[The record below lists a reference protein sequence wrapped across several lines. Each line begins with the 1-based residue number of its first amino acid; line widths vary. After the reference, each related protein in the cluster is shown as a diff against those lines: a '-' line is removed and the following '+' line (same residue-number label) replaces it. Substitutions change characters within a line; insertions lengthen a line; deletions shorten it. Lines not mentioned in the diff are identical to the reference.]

1 VLGLAAGDL
10 GRDPA
15 VAELATVHGRIPS
28 ASDEP
33 ASVLTDLTGMRRIGF
48 PVRPRTLCALLRRQ
62 DGISLI
68 MAIGILG
75 VLSMTGAT
83 LVYYSNTNA
92 RSAQYSKGS
101 GNAYDLAEAGINE
114 MMAILSS
121 PKNNALNQYLLP
133 ATTHTYSTGSVT
145 WSGTLSQSVS
155 GSTWSLTST
164 GTVRNDTGASRSV
177 TRTLTAKVPVVPDYT
192 QPLNNP
198 SWNFIYSRATGSTC
212 DMTVTNS
219 VVVNSPLYVA
229 GNLCLQNQSA
239 ITKGPL
245 VVQGSVTMSQSQNY
259 IGTQSTPLSQLHVK
273 NGCKF
278 TSNPLHNPCVQG
290 DGTHN
295 TAVDNVWATAIDN
308 TPATSTA
315 PPVDWDGWYLN
326 SNPGP
331 YYPCLTSS
339 GTPPA
344 FDNDQGTLQTAS
356 AAKRNN
362 SLTTV
367 QDLTPSSSY
376 SCKTAVGELSWNA
389 STHMLTTNGTIFID
403 GSAQVQNGAVNTY
416 TGSATIYVSGT
427 LLIKNS
433 SLCQATSGGTCTT
446 SGWDPATKML
456 CFVVGGNG
464 SGGSPQSQ
472 VNSGDSVQLVS
483 AYAQGA
489 LYATNGIELGTTS
502 QFDGP
507 LDGGTVKLGQSTNST
522 FPALT
527 FVPTGMP
534 GNPEVYAQPLP
545 PELYSG

>member
-1 VLGLAAGDL
+1 
-10 GRDPA
+10 
-15 VAELATVHGRIPS
+15 
-28 ASDEP
+28 
-33 ASVLTDLTGMRRIGF
+33 M
-48 PVRPRTLCALLRRQ
+48 
-62 DGISLI
+62 
-68 MAIGILG
+68 
-75 VLSMTGAT
+75 
-83 LVYYSNTNA
+83 
-92 RSAQYSKGS
+92 
-101 GNAYDLAEAGINE
+101 
-114 MMAILSS
+114 
-121 PKNNALNQYLLP
+121 
-133 ATTHTYSTGSVT
+133 
-145 WSGTLSQSVS
+145 
-155 GSTWSLTST
+155 
-164 GTVRNDTGASRSV
+164 
-177 TRTLTAKVPVVPDYT
+177 
-192 QPLNNP
+192 
-198 SWNFIYSRATGSTC
+198 
-212 DMTVTNS
+212 
-219 VVVNSPLYVA
+219 
-229 GNLCLQNQSA
+229 
-239 ITKGPL
+239 
-245 VVQGSVTMSQSQNY
+245 
-259 IGTQSTPLSQLHVK
+259 
-273 NGCKF
+273 
-278 TSNPLHNPCVQG
+278 
-290 DGTHN
+290 
-295 TAVDNVWATAIDN
+295 
-308 TPATSTA
+308 
-315 PPVDWDGWYLN
+315 
-326 SNPGP
+326 
-331 YYPCLTSS
+331 
-339 GTPPA
+339 
-344 FDNDQGTLQTAS
+344 
-356 AAKRNN
+356 
-362 SLTTV
+362 

-433 SLCQATSGGTCTT
+433 SLCQATSSGTCTT